1 MNKKRVAV
9 FLLNLGG
16 PDSLNAIKP
25 FLTNLFSDRSI
36 IKLPMQPLTARLI
49 ASKRSEKVKPR
60 YKAIGGASPINKL
73 TQEQAQALSKELNKD
88 ITDVD
93 FNVFVGMRYWHPYI
107 GETMVDILHSKKRF
121 DELIVLP
128 LFPQYS
134 QTTTGSSFNEV
145 KSFIKGEKKWHRE
158 KIKAKYINNWHDND
172 LYINALANKIN
183 EGLGSMKQVPLN
195 DVHVVFSA
203 HSVPRQFI
211 DEGDPYKIQTE
222 ETVKDVL
229 SKISIPNYTIAYQ
242 SRSGPVKWLEPNTE
256 DVLKGLAASGQK
268 SILVVPISFVSDHI
282 ETLYEIDIMY
292 GDMCRELGVENF
304 VRAPSLN
311 SDPLFIQ
318 ALADIVR
325 KNI

>member
-1 MNKKRVAV
+1 M
-9 FLLNLGG
+9 LNLGG

-25 FLTNLFSDRSI
+25 FLTNLFSDKSI
-36 IKLPMQPLTARLI
+36 IKLPMQPLMARMI

-73 TQEQAQALSKELNKD
+73 TKEQADAVRDELNKESS
-88 ITDVD
+88 DVE
-93 FNVFVGMRYWHPYI
+93 FSVFVGMRYWHPYI
-107 GETMVDILHSKKRF
+107 SETMVDILHSRSSF

-128 LFPQYS
+128 LFPHYS

-145 KSFIKGEKKWHRE
+145 KSFIKGEKKWHKE
-158 KIKAKYINNWHDND
+158 KIKVKYVNNWHDNS
-172 LYINALANKIN
+172 LYIDSLANKIN
-183 EGLGSMKQVPLN
+183 EGLESMAGVPLS
-195 DVHVVFSA
+195 DIHVVFSA
-203 HSVPRQFI
+203 HSVPQQFI
-211 DEGDPYKIQTE
+211 DEGDPYKIQIE

-229 SKISIPNYTIAYQ
+229 TKVSIPNYTIAYQ

-256 DVLKGLAASGQK
+256 DVLKELAEKGQR

-292 GDMCRELGVENF
+292 GDMCRYMGVENF

-311 SDPLFIQ
+311 SDPLFIK
-318 ALADIVR
+318 ALANIVK